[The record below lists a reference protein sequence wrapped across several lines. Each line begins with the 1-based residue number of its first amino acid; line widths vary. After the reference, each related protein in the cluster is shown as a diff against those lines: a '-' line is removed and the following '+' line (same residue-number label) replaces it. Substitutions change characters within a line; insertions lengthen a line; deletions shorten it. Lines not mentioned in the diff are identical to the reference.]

1 MWFLWPDISVSLY
14 IYLCVSQL
22 KKCISHQF
30 SIFFEHQEDIVE
42 LIKFFLRVIWC
53 GPDRDQNYI
62 PQHCNRN
69 SSVNLTPTTSS
80 VVTYCKLN
88 IFPCSHKTL
97 NLINLLQSAV
107 ISMSRCIR
115 LIQQT
120 DPRLKMVKNDSYI
133 LLMSQ
138 QLTNMYTHGPNSL
151 FWLNQVP

>member
-120 DPRLKMVKNDSYI
+120 DPRLKMTHTYCWCPSNW
-133 LLMSQ
+133 
-138 QLTNMYTHGPNSL
+138 LTCTHTDLTPCSDWTRYHKL
-151 FWLNQVP
+151 Q